1 MQGNYRKI
9 QPAPRDDA
17 DEIDRK
23 FRVAKRKR
31 QHVRIACNP
40 CREKK
45 RACNGVE
52 PTCDQCAQAFAEA
65 EIAGGCEWGFCVVA
79 GECTYQDTT
88 VESQDGAG
96 YTADYEFKGRV

>member
-1 MQGNYRKI
+1 MQGNYRNI

-45 RACNGVE
+45 RAVSLE
-52 PTCDQCAQAFAEA
+52 T
-65 EIAGGCEWGFCVVA
+65 
-79 GECTYQDTT
+79 TYNP
-88 VESQDGAG
+88 V
-96 YTADYEFKGRV
+96 

>member
-1 MQGNYRKI
+1 MNMQGNYRKI

-45 RACNGVE
+45 RAVSLE
-52 PTCDQCAQAFAEA
+52 T
-65 EIAGGCEWGFCVVA
+65 
-79 GECTYQDTT
+79 TYNP
-88 VESQDGAG
+88 V
-96 YTADYEFKGRV
+96 